1 MTQNAYEWT
10 GTRNDPENA
19 TYFVSAT
26 MLRSNKKKKSGT
38 VSTNIWFI
46 IQILL
51 MSKLKCCLLLAFLHK
66 VSYTFTVDLT
76 LDFTR
81 ISQYYT
87 EFRDMLVCY
96 QCQMEKDCIYW
107 PWFSTMVIY
116 FTDKKYTCI
125 EPYIARTFFFL

>member
-1 MTQNAYEWT
+1 MHTSEPELET
-10 GTRNDPENA
+10 TRKMRPTLFQQQCYDPI
-19 TYFVSAT
+19 
-26 MLRSNKKKKSGT
+26 RKKKSGT

-76 LDFTR
+76 LDFSR

-87 EFRDMLVCY
+87 ELRDMLVCY
-96 QCQMEKDCIYW
+96 QCQMEKDCIGHGF
-107 PWFSTMVIY
+107 PSMVIY
-116 FTDKKYTCI
+116 FKDKKYTCI
-125 EPYIARTFFFL
+125 EPYIARTFFI

>member
-76 LDFTR
+76 LDFSR

-87 EFRDMLVCY
+87 ELRDMLVCY
-96 QCQMEKDCIYW
+96 QCQMEKDFIGHGF
-107 PWFSTMVIY
+107 PSMVIY

-125 EPYIARTFFFL
+125 EPYIARTFFI

>member
-1 MTQNAYEWT
+1 MRPTLFQQQCY
-10 GTRNDPENA
+10 DPI
-19 TYFVSAT
+19 
-26 MLRSNKKKKSGT
+26 RKKKSGT
-38 VSTNIWFI
+38 VSTHIWFI

-87 EFRDMLVCY
+87 ELRDMLVCY

-125 EPYIARTFFFL
+125 EPYIARTFFI